1 MKIVFFGTPDFAV
14 PVLEEINKTNHQVL
28 AVVTQPDRLGNRN
41 KLMPPAVK
49 VCAERLGYKVLQYDK
64 VSRQGVED
72 IKALD
77 ADIFVTCAFGQ
88 ILSREMLALPPMG
101 TINVHASL
109 LPKYRGSCPIQQS
122 ILNGDKVTGV
132 TIMRTEYE
140 VDSGDI
146 LLSRELKIL
155 PEENAG
161 ELFDRLSELGAKAII
176 EGLDL
181 IESGKAEYTPQDA
194 SQATFCKM
202 IQKSDGE
209 IDWTKSAQDIHNHI
223 RGLYPWPC
231 AYTHLDGAVV
241 KVHKASISEQDGVL
255 GESGEIISTKDSIVV
270 ACGKG
275 AIEILE
281 LQLPGGKKMKVK
293 DYLLGH
299 KVAKGSKFANKESV

>member
-14 PVLEEINKTNHQVL
+14 PVLEEISESHHQIL

-64 VSRQGVED
+64 VSKQGVED
-72 IKALD
+72 IKALGG
-77 ADIFVTCAFGQ
+77 DIFVTCAFGQ
-88 ILSREMLALPPMG
+88 ILSREMLALSPNG

-122 ILNGDKVTGV
+122 IINGDKVTGV

-146 LLSRELKIL
+146 LLVRELEIL
-155 PEENAG
+155 PDENAG
-161 ELFDRLSELGAKAII
+161 ELFDRLSVLGAKAIM

-181 IESGKAEYTPQDA
+181 IESGKAVYTPQD
-194 SQATFCKM
+194 SEKVTFCKM

-209 IDWTKSAQDIHNHI
+209 IDWASSAESIHNHI

-231 AYTHLDGAVV
+231 AYTHLDGELV
-241 KVHKASISEQDGVL
+241 KLHKARVSECSGVL
-255 GESGEIISTKDSIVV
+255 GACGEVIQSKDSIVV
-270 ACGKG
+270 ACGDG
-275 AIEILE
+275 SIEILE
-281 LQLPGGKKMKVK
+281 LQLPGGKKMNTK
-293 DYLLGH
+293 DYLRGH
-299 KVAKGSKFANKESV
+299 KVPVGSKFSAKESV